1 MRTIKLLLVTG
12 LLLTIGTTLRG
23 QVPVDRNEIY
33 LPKFGLKTNALVL
46 ASSTFSVGFEVGLAK
61 KLTLEVMGS
70 YNPWKFK
77 DFQLKHWL
85 VQPEL
90 RYWLCERFRGSFFGA
105 HVYYGQMQLHNLKV
119 LKMEHYHYD
128 GYSIGAGLSY
138 GYQWMISKRWSMEAT
153 VGFGYSR
160 MKYDKYD
167 EPERSVERWH
177 DIDYHYFFA
186 PTKIG
191 LSFIY
196 MIK

>member
-23 QVPVDRNEIY
+23 QVSADRNEIY
-33 LPKFGLKTNALVL
+33 LPKFALKTNALML
-46 ASSTFSVGFEVGLAK
+46 ASSTFNLGFEVGLAK
-61 KLTLEVMGS
+61 KLTLDVS
-70 YNPWKFK
+70 ANYNPWEFK
-77 DFQLKHWL
+77 YFQLKHWL
-85 VQPEL
+85 VEPEL
-90 RYWLCERFRGSFFGA
+90 RYWLCERFRGSFFGLHA
-105 HVYYGQMQLHNLKV
+105 YYGEMDVHNLKAFG
-119 LKMEHYHYD
+119 MGHYYYK
-128 GYSIGAGLSY
+128 GNSIGVGLSY

-167 EPERSVERWH
+167 GSKEWF
-177 DIDYHYFFA
+177 DKDTYHFFA
-186 PTKIG
+186 PTKMG